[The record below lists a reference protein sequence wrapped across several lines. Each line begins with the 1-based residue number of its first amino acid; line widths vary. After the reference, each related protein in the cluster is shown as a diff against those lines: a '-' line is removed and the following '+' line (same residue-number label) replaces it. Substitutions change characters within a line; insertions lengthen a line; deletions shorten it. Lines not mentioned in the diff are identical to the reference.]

1 MPEQALP
8 APPAGL
14 GAAGQGLLASI
25 LGGVEEGWELDQREL
40 HLLER
45 ACRIED
51 QIAALELVLEAEGP
65 TTKGSRGQ
73 VVVNPAQ
80 SESRQLALAAPAP
93 QRPRAARP
101 RRGDAS
107 RPDRNA
113 AGPPGGR
120 GPLGQARPAG
130 GGLMGRPAPS
140 SNGTPPHEDLRRRGR
155 WRLRGRRQRRRSGG
169 ARWLSSASSA
179 ICSAPRLLRT
189 RSETWRGSARRTRST
204 GAPGTGPD

>member
-14 GAAGQGLLASI
+14 GAAGQGLWASI

-80 SESRQLALAAPAP
+80 SESRQLALA
-93 QRPRAARP
+93 Q
-101 RRGDAS
+101 
-107 RPDRNA
+107 
-113 AGPPGGR
+113 
-120 GPLGQARPAG
+120 
-130 GGLMGRPAPS
+130 
-140 SNGTPPHEDLRRRGR
+140 H
-155 WRLRGRRQRRRSGG
+155 
-169 ARWLSSASSA
+169 
-179 ICSAPRLLRT
+179 RLLRDLELRDPAEAMRRAPIAT
-189 RSETWRGSARRTRST
+189 QRARRAAAAGWGKRDLRAA
-204 GAPGTGPD
+204 G